1 MGEALNG
8 LKRTMMCG
16 EPREINVGEKIT
28 LMGWVQRNRKLGG
41 LQFIDLR
48 DRTGIM
54 QIVFGEEINAE
65 SFEKAKAV
73 RPEYCIAVTGEVVLR
88 EAPNT
93 AMETGMVE
101 LKCESIKVLSESETP
116 PIYIK
121 EGLDAAEN
129 IRLKY
134 RYLDL
139 RRPDMQKIFMIRN
152 RATKAVRDYLD
163 NNGFLEV
170 ETPILNKSTPE
181 GARDYLVPSRNYP
194 GMFYALPQSPQI
206 FKQLLM
212 VSGFDKYYQV
222 AKCFRDEDLRAN
234 RQPEFTQIDLE
245 MSFVEQDDV
254 MALNEGL
261 IAHVFKEVLGHEV
274 KLPIKRMPF
283 KEAMEKYGS
292 DKPDLRFGMEI
303 TDITDCV
310 KGMDFVVFKSALEM
324 GGSVRAL
331 CLKGGADL
339 GRKPLDKLVDF
350 VKGYKAKG
358 LAWIQLKEDGIKS
371 SIAKFLADDVTENI
385 IKTMGAEIGDA
396 ILIVADKNSVVFQ
409 SLGALRLELAKQFDL
424 IKDKEEFNFTWITE
438 FPLFE
443 YNEEENRYHAAH
455 HPFTAPMD
463 EDLDMIETNPGAV
476 RSKAYD
482 LVLNGEELGGGSIR
496 IHDSELQTRM
506 FKALGFTEESA
517 YERFGFLIDAFKF
530 GPPPM
535 DEDLDMIET
544 NPGAVRSKAYDLVLN
559 GEELGGGSIRI
570 HDSEL
575 QTRMFK
581 ALGFTEESAYERFG
595 FLIDAF
601 KFGPPPHGG
610 LAFGLDRMIMFL
622 AGTENI
628 KDVIAF
634 PKNQNAYCYL
644 SEAPNV
650 VDQKQ
655 IDELGLIIKS
665 TDKE

>member
-1 MGEALNG
+1 MGEALGG
-8 LKRTMMCG
+8 LKRTLMCG
-16 EPREINVGEKIT
+16 EVRENNVSQKIT

-54 QIVFGEEINAE
+54 QIVFGEEINSEA
-65 SFEKAKAV
+65 FEKAKDV

-88 EAPNT
+88 EAPNHN
-93 AMETGMVE
+93 MPTGLVE
-101 LKCESIKVLSESETP
+101 LKCESLKILSESDTP

-121 EGLDAAEN
+121 EGLDAAES

-139 RRPDMQKIFMIRN
+139 RRPDMQRIFMIRN
-152 RATKAVRDYLD
+152 RISKSVRDYLD
-163 NNGFLEV
+163 NNNFLEV
-170 ETPILNKSTPE
+170 ETPMLTKSTPE

-212 VSGFDKYYQV
+212 VSGFDRYYQIV
-222 AKCFRDEDLRAN
+222 KCFRDEDLRAN

-245 MSFVEQDDV
+245 MSFVEQEDV
-254 MALNEGL
+254 IKMNEGL
-261 IAHVFKEVLGHEV
+261 IEHVFKEVAGVDV
-274 KLPIKRMPF
+274 KLPIKRMTF
-283 KEAMEKYGS
+283 KDAMEKYGS

-303 TDITDCV
+303 TNITEDV
-310 KGMDFVVFKSALEM
+310 KDMDFVVFKSAIKA

-339 GRKPLDKLVDF
+339 GRKPIDKLGEF
-350 VKGYKAKG
+350 VKTYKAKG
-358 LAWIQLKEDGIKS
+358 LAWIQIKEDGVKS
-371 SIAKFLADDVTENI
+371 SIAKFLTDDVTNSI
-385 IKTMGAEIGDA
+385 VKTMNAEVGDA
-396 ILIVADKNSVVFQ
+396 IFIVADKNSVVFQ
-409 SLGALRLELAKQFDL
+409 SLGALRLEIAKQFDL
-424 IKDKEEFNFTWITE
+424 IKDKNEFNFTWITE

-443 YNEEENRYHAAH
+443 YDEEEGRYHAAH
-455 HPFTAPMD
+455 HPFTSPMD
-463 EDLDMIETNPGAV
+463 EDLDMLETNPGEV

-496 IHDSELQTRM
+496 IHDSKLQQRM

-517 YERFGFLIDAFKF
+517 
-530 GPPPM
+530 
-535 DEDLDMIET
+535 
-544 NPGAVRSKAYDLVLN
+544 
-559 GEELGGGSIRI
+559 
-570 HDSEL
+570 
-575 QTRMFK
+575 Q
-581 ALGFTEESAYERFG
+581 ERFG

-610 LAFGLDRMIMFL
+610 LAFGLDRMVMFL

-644 SEAPNV
+644 SEAPNIA
-650 VDQKQ
+650 DEKQ
-655 IDELGLIIKS
+655 LEELGISINV
-665 TDKE
+665 KEN

>member
-1 MGEALNG
+1 MGEALGG
-8 LKRTMMCG
+8 LKRTLMCG
-16 EPREINVGEKIT
+16 EVRENNVSQKIT

-54 QIVFGEEINAE
+54 QIVFGEAINAE
-65 SFEKAKAV
+65 AFEKAKDV

-88 EAPNT
+88 EAPNHN
-93 AMETGMVE
+93 MPTGLVE
-101 LKCESIKVLSESETP
+101 LKCESLKILSESDTP

-121 EGLDAAEN
+121 EGLDAAES

-139 RRPDMQKIFMIRN
+139 RRPDMQRIFMIRN
-152 RATKAVRDYLD
+152 RISKSVRDYLD
-163 NNGFLEV
+163 DNNFLEV
-170 ETPILNKSTPE
+170 ETPMLTKSTPE

-212 VSGFDKYYQV
+212 VSGFDRYYQIV
-222 AKCFRDEDLRAN
+222 KCFRDEDLRAN

-245 MSFVEQDDV
+245 MSFVEQEDV
-254 MALNEGL
+254 IKMNEGL
-261 IAHVFKEVLGHEV
+261 IAHVFKEVAGVDV
-274 KLPIKRMPF
+274 KLPIKRMTF
-283 KEAMEKYGS
+283 KDAMEKYGS
-292 DKPDLRFGMEI
+292 DKPDVRFGMEI
-303 TDITDCV
+303 TNITEDV
-310 KGMDFVVFKSALEM
+310 KDMDFVVFKSAIEA

-339 GRKPLDKLVDF
+339 GRKPIDKLGEF
-350 VKGYKAKG
+350 VKTYKAKG
-358 LAWIQLKEDGIKS
+358 LAWLQIKEDGIKS
-371 SIAKFLADDVTENI
+371 SISKFLTDDVTNSI
-385 IKTMGAEIGDA
+385 IKTMDAEVGDA
-396 ILIVADKNSVVFQ
+396 IFIVADKNSVVFQ

-424 IKDKEEFNFTWITE
+424 IKDKNEFNFTWITE

-443 YNEEENRYHAAH
+443 YSEEDGRYYAAH
-455 HPFTAPMD
+455 HPFTSPMD
-463 EDLDMIETNPGAV
+463 EDLDMIETNPGEV

-496 IHDSELQTRM
+496 IHDSKLQQRM

-517 YERFGFLIDAFKF
+517 
-530 GPPPM
+530 
-535 DEDLDMIET
+535 
-544 NPGAVRSKAYDLVLN
+544 
-559 GEELGGGSIRI
+559 
-570 HDSEL
+570 
-575 QTRMFK
+575 Q
-581 ALGFTEESAYERFG
+581 ERFG

-644 SEAPNV
+644 SEAPNI
-650 VDQKQ
+650 VDEKQ
-655 IDELGLIIKS
+655 LDDLGILINA
-665 TDKE
+665 KEE

>member
-1 MGEALNG
+1 MGESLNG

-16 EPREINVGEKIT
+16 EPREEHVGKKIT

-41 LQFIDLR
+41 LDFIDLR
-48 DRTGIM
+48 DKTGIM
-54 QIVFGEEINAE
+54 QVVFGEEINAE
-65 SFEKAKAV
+65 AFEKAKAV
-73 RPEYCIAVTGEVVLR
+73 RPEYCIAVTGEVVKR
-88 EAPNT
+88 ESINENMP
-93 AMETGMVE
+93 TGFVE
-101 LKCESIKVLSESETP
+101 LKCEDIKILSESETP

-121 EGLDAAEN
+121 EDLDAAES

-139 RRPDMQKIFMIRN
+139 RRPDMQKIFITRSKT
-152 RATKAVRDYLD
+152 TKAIRDYLEA
-163 NNGFLEV
+163 NNFLDV

-212 VSGFDKYYQV
+212 VSGFDRYYQI

-234 RQPEFTQIDLE
+234 RQPEFTQVDMEL
-245 MSFVEQDDV
+245 SFVEQDDI
-254 MALNEGL
+254 MAVNEGL
-261 IAHVFKEVLGHEV
+261 ISHVFKEVAGVDV
-274 KLPIKRMPF
+274 KLPIKRMTF
-283 KEAMEKYGS
+283 KDAMERYGS

-303 TDITDCV
+303 TDITEDV
-310 KGMDFVVFKSALEM
+310 KDLDFVVFKSAIEA

-331 CLKGGADL
+331 CLKGGAEL
-339 GRKPLDKLVDF
+339 GRKPLDKLGEF
-350 VKGYKAKG
+350 IKTYKAKG
-358 LAWIQLKEDGIKS
+358 LAWMQLKEDGVKS
-371 SIAKFLADDVTENI
+371 SIAKFLTDEVTDSI
-385 IKTMGAEIGDA
+385 VKTMNAETGDA

-424 IKDKEEFNFTWITE
+424 IKDKNEFNFTWITE

-443 YNEEENRYHAAH
+443 YSEEEDRYTACH

-463 EDLDMIETNPGAV
+463 EDLEFIESNPGAV

-496 IHDSELQTRM
+496 IHDMALQERM
-506 FKALGFTEESA
+506 FKALGFTQEKA
-517 YERFGFLIDAFKF
+517 WDQFGFL
-530 GPPPM
+530 
-535 DEDLDMIET
+535 
-544 NPGAVRSKAYDLVLN
+544 
-559 GEELGGGSIRI
+559 
-570 HDSEL
+570 L
-575 QTRMFK
+575 Q
-581 ALGFTEESAYERFG
+581 
-595 FLIDAF
+595 AF

-650 VDQKQ
+650 ADEKQ
-655 IDELGLIIKS
+655 LTELGIAILP
-665 TDKE
+665 KEEENK

>member
-1 MGEALNG
+1 MGEALSG
-8 LKRTMMCG
+8 LKRSLMCG
-16 EPREINVGEKIT
+16 EVRENNVSQKIT

-54 QIVFGEEINAE
+54 QIVFGEEISAE
-65 SFEKAKAV
+65 AFEKAKDV

-88 EAPNT
+88 EAPNHN
-93 AMETGMVE
+93 MPTGLVE
-101 LKCESIKVLSESETP
+101 LKCESLKVLSESETP

-139 RRPDMQKIFMIRN
+139 RRQDMQKIFMVRS
-152 RATKAVRDYLD
+152 KVSKSVRDYLD
-163 NNGFLEV
+163 ANNFLEV
-170 ETPILNKSTPE
+170 ETPILTKSTPE

-212 VSGFDKYYQV
+212 VSGFDRYYQI

-245 MSFVEQDDV
+245 MSFVEEEDV
-254 MALNEGL
+254 IKMNEGL
-261 IAHVFKEVLGHEV
+261 IAHVFKEVAGVDV
-274 KLPIKRMPF
+274 KLPIKRMTF
-283 KEAMEKYGS
+283 KDAMEKYGS

-303 TDITDCV
+303 TNITGDV
-310 KGMDFVVFKSALEM
+310 KDMDFVVFKSAIEA

-339 GRKPLDKLVDF
+339 GRKPIDKLGEF
-350 VKGYKAKG
+350 VKTYKAKG
-358 LAWIQLKEDGIKS
+358 LAWIQIKEDGIKS
-371 SIAKFLADDVTENI
+371 SISKFLTDDVTNSI
-385 IKTMGAEIGDA
+385 IKTMNAEVGDA
-396 ILIVADKNSVVFQ
+396 IFIVADKNSVVFQ

-424 IKDKEEFNFTWITE
+424 IKDKNEFNFTWITE

-443 YNEEENRYHAAH
+443 YNEEEGRYHAAH
-455 HPFTAPMD
+455 HPFTSPMD
-463 EDLDMIETNPGAV
+463 EDLDMIETNPGEV

-496 IHDSELQTRM
+496 IHNSKLQQRM

-517 YERFGFLIDAFKF
+517 QERFGFLIDAFKC
-530 GPPPM
+530 
-535 DEDLDMIET
+535 
-544 NPGAVRSKAYDLVLN
+544 
-559 GEELGGGSIRI
+559 
-570 HDSEL
+570 
-575 QTRMFK
+575 
-581 ALGFTEESAYERFG
+581 
-595 FLIDAF
+595 
-601 KFGPPPHGG
+601 GPPPHGG
-610 LAFGLDRMIMFL
+610 LAFGLDRMVMFL

-644 SEAPNV
+644 SEAPNI
-650 VDQKQ
+650 VDEKQ
-655 IDELGLIIKS
+655 LDDLGISINK
-665 TDKE
+665 KEEQ

>member
-8 LKRTMMCG
+8 LKRSLMCG
-16 EPREINVGEKIT
+16 EPRENNVGQKVT

-73 RPEYCIAVTGEVVLR
+73 RPEYCIAVTGEIVKR
-88 EAPNT
+88 QSPNEN
-93 AMETGMVE
+93 MPTGMVE
-101 LKCESIKVLSESETP
+101 LMCESIKVLSESETP

-121 EGLDAAEN
+121 EDLDAAEN

-139 RRPDMQKIFMIRN
+139 RRPDMQRIFMIRSK
-152 RATKAVRDYLD
+152 AAMAVRNYLND
-163 NNGFLEV
+163 NGFLEV
-170 ETPILNKSTPE
+170 ETPILTKSTPE

-212 VSGFDKYYQV
+212 VSGFDRYFQI

-254 MALNEGL
+254 MAMNEGL
-261 IAHVFKEVLGHEV
+261 VAHVFKEVLGHEI
-274 KLPIKRMPF
+274 KLPIRRMPF

-303 TDITDCV
+303 TDITEAV
-310 KGMDFVVFKSALEM
+310 KDMDFVVFKSAIEN

-339 GRKPLDKLVDF
+339 GRKQLDKLVDF
-350 VKGYKAKG
+350 IKTYKAKG
-358 LAWIQLKEDGIKS
+358 LAWIQLKEEGNKS
-371 SIAKFLADDVTENI
+371 SIAKFLTDEVTENI
-385 IKTMGAEIGDA
+385 VKTMGAENGDA
-396 ILIVADKNSVVFQ
+396 ILIVSDKNSVVFQ
-409 SLGALRLELAKQFDL
+409 SLGALRLELAKQFNL
-424 IKDKEEFNFTWITE
+424 IKDKSEFNFCWITE

-443 YNEEENRYHAAH
+443 YDEEEGRYFAAH
-455 HPFTAPMD
+455 HPFTSPMD
-463 EDLDMIETNPGAV
+463 EDLEMLDTNPGAV

-496 IHDSELQTRM
+496 IHDSSLQTRM

-517 YERFGFLIDAFKF
+517 
-530 GPPPM
+530 
-535 DEDLDMIET
+535 
-544 NPGAVRSKAYDLVLN
+544 
-559 GEELGGGSIRI
+559 
-570 HDSEL
+570 
-575 QTRMFK
+575 Q
-581 ALGFTEESAYERFG
+581 ERFG

-610 LAFGLDRMIMFL
+610 LAFGLDRMAMFL
-622 AGTENI
+622 AGTDNI
-628 KDVIAF
+628 KDVVAF

-655 IDELGLIIKS
+655 LDELGIDKKDKS
-665 TDKE
+665 E

>member
-1 MGEALNG
+1 MGEALGG
-8 LKRTMMCG
+8 LKRTLMCG
-16 EPREINVGEKIT
+16 EVRESNVSQKIT

-54 QIVFGEEINAE
+54 QIVFGEEINAIA
-65 SFEKAKAV
+65 FEKAKDV

-88 EAPNT
+88 EAPNHN
-93 AMETGMVE
+93 MPTGLVE
-101 LKCESIKVLSESETP
+101 LKCEELKILSESDTP

-139 RRPDMQKIFMIRN
+139 RRPDMQRIFMIRS
-152 RATKAVRDYLD
+152 KVSKSVRDYLD
-163 NNGFLEV
+163 ANNFLEV
-170 ETPILNKSTPE
+170 ETPILTKSTPE

-212 VSGFDKYYQV
+212 VSGFDRYYQI

-245 MSFVEQDDV
+245 MSFVEEEDV
-254 MALNEGL
+254 IKMNEGL
-261 IAHVFKEVLGHEV
+261 VAHVFKEVAGVDV
-274 KLPIKRMPF
+274 KLPIKRMTF
-283 KEAMEKYGS
+283 KDAMEKYGS

-303 TDITDCV
+303 TNITEDV
-310 KGMDFVVFKSALEM
+310 KDMDFVVFKSAIEN

-331 CLKGGADL
+331 CLKGGASL
-339 GRKPLDKLVDF
+339 GRKPIDKLGEF
-350 VKGYKAKG
+350 VKTYKAKG
-358 LAWIQLKEDGIKS
+358 LAWIQIKEDGVKS
-371 SIAKFLADDVTENI
+371 SIAKFLTDDVTNSI
-385 IKTMGAEIGDA
+385 IKTMNAEVGDA
-396 ILIVADKNSVVFQ
+396 IFIVADKNSVVFQ

-424 IKDKEEFNFTWITE
+424 IKDKNEFNFTWITE

-443 YNEEENRYHAAH
+443 YNEEEGRYHAAH
-455 HPFTAPMD
+455 HPFTSPMD
-463 EDLDMIETNPGAV
+463 EDLDMIESNPGEV

-496 IHDSELQTRM
+496 IHDSKLQQRM

-517 YERFGFLIDAFKF
+517 
-530 GPPPM
+530 
-535 DEDLDMIET
+535 
-544 NPGAVRSKAYDLVLN
+544 
-559 GEELGGGSIRI
+559 
-570 HDSEL
+570 
-575 QTRMFK
+575 Q
-581 ALGFTEESAYERFG
+581 ERFG

-644 SEAPNV
+644 SEAPNI
-650 VDQKQ
+650 VDENQLE
-655 IDELGLIIKS
+655 DLGISINR
-665 TDKE
+665 KED

>member
-8 LKRTMMCG
+8 LKRSLMCG
-16 EPREINVGEKIT
+16 EPRETNVGQKVT

-48 DRTGIM
+48 DRSGIM

-65 SFEKAKAV
+65 SFEKAKSV
-73 RPEYCIAVTGEVVLR
+73 RPEYCIAVTGEIVKR
-88 EAPNT
+88 QSPNEN
-93 AMETGMVE
+93 MPTGMVE
-101 LKCESIKVLSESETP
+101 LMCESIKILSESETP

-121 EGLDAAEN
+121 EDLDAAEN

-139 RRPDMQKIFMIRN
+139 RRPDMQRIFMIRSK
-152 RATKAVRDYLD
+152 AAMAVRNYLND
-163 NNGFLEV
+163 NGFLEV
-170 ETPILNKSTPE
+170 ETPILTKSTPE

-212 VSGFDKYYQV
+212 VSGFDRYFQI

-254 MALNEGL
+254 MAMNEGL
-261 IAHVFKEVLGHEV
+261 VAHVFKEVLGHEI
-274 KLPIKRMPF
+274 KLPIRRMPF

-303 TDITDCV
+303 TDITEAV
-310 KGMDFVVFKSALEM
+310 KEMDFVVFKSAIEN

-339 GRKPLDKLVDF
+339 GRKQLDKLVDF
-350 VKGYKAKG
+350 VKTYKAKG
-358 LAWIQLKEDGIKS
+358 LAWIQLKEEGNKS
-371 SIAKFLADDVTENI
+371 SIAKFLTDEVTENI
-385 IKTMGAEIGDA
+385 VKTMGAENGDA
-396 ILIVADKNSVVFQ
+396 ILIVSDKNSVVFQ

-424 IKDKEEFNFTWITE
+424 IKDKSEFNFCWITE

-443 YNEEENRYHAAH
+443 YDEEEGRYFAAH
-455 HPFTAPMD
+455 HPFTSPMD
-463 EDLDMIETNPGAV
+463 EDLDMLDTNPGEV

-496 IHDSELQTRM
+496 IHDSSLQTRM

-517 YERFGFLIDAFKF
+517 
-530 GPPPM
+530 
-535 DEDLDMIET
+535 
-544 NPGAVRSKAYDLVLN
+544 
-559 GEELGGGSIRI
+559 
-570 HDSEL
+570 
-575 QTRMFK
+575 Q
-581 ALGFTEESAYERFG
+581 ERFG

-610 LAFGLDRMIMFL
+610 LAFGLDRMAMFL
-622 AGTENI
+622 AGTDNI
-628 KDVIAF
+628 KDVVAF

-655 IDELGLIIKS
+655 LDELGIDKKDKS
-665 TDKE
+665 E